1 MGGNVFK
8 NSEPFRHEQ
17 IPAIAE
23 YLDKLTHELGIKIIP
38 IGSNAVP
45 TPGKISGDYDAMIDE
60 RALSF
65 KFNIKDPKKI
75 RRKLKEV
82 FDEMGAETKL
92 NSIAVHVNVPVDGHH
107 YQADVMV
114 TPNATNISKLH
125 IHKIPAGSPYKG
137 LNKHI
142 ALNVLAKRKGLLW
155 STYQG
160 LYSRNA
166 EGKRGRLI
174 TDDADQIAYL
184 LLGPDSSEQS
194 LDCLENMLATLTTQE
209 ADELLTQIKQDPN
222 WKEFA

>member
-23 YLDKLTHELGIKIIP
+23 YLNNLTRDLGVKMIP

-45 TPGKISGDYDAMIDE
+45 TPGKVSGDYDAMIDE

-65 KFNIKDPKKI
+65 KFDIKDPKKI
-75 RRKLKEV
+75 RHKLKEV
-82 FDEMGAETKL
+82 FDSLGAETKL
-92 NSIAVHVNVPVDGHH
+92 NSIAVHVNVPVDGHY

-125 IHKIPAGSPYKG
+125 IHDIPIGSPYKG

-142 ALNVLAKRKGLLW
+142 ALSVLAKRKGLLW

-160 LYSRNA
+160 LYSRTA
-166 EGKRGRLI
+166 EDKRGYLI

-184 LLGPDSSEQS
+184 LLGPGSTEKS
-194 LDCLENMLATLTTQE
+194 LDCLENILAAMLAVE
-209 ADELLTQIKQDPN
+209 AADLLQHIREDPN